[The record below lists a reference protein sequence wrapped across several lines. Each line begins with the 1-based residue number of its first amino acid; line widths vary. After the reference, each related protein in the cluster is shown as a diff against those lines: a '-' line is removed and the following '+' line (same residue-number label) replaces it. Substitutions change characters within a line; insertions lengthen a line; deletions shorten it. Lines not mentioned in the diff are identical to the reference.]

1 MGSLLET
8 IHLSPHGHFKEKP
21 MIENGTKVK
30 VHYTG
35 TLDDGTVFDSSE
47 NRDALAFT
55 IGAGQVIGGFD
66 AAVKEMEPGTTK
78 NISIPCNE
86 AYGERNES
94 LVLTLNKDQFPEN
107 STPEIGL
114 TLKLST
120 PHGPLVARI
129 TGIDNDG
136 IVVDAN
142 HPLAGQNLN
151 FELTLMEAE

>member
-1 MGSLLET
+1 
-8 IHLSPHGHFKEKP
+8 

-78 NISIPCNE
+78 NVSIPCKD
-86 AYGERNES
+86 AYGERNEN
-94 LVLTLNKDQFPEN
+94 LVLTLNKDHFPEN
-107 STPEIGL
+107 SEPKVGL
-114 TLKLST
+114 GLKLST
-120 PHGPLVARI
+120 PQGPLMARI
-129 TGIDNDG
+129 TDIKDDDVIVDG
-136 IVVDAN
+136 N
-142 HPLAGQNLN
+142 HPLAGENLN
-151 FELTLMEAE
+151 FELTLVETE